1 MMMEKLSQLL
11 HENQGRYDKSLR
23 LPQIPP
29 IKSVRVVG
37 QSSLDIKAKKKLVP
51 AAEIIMN
58 SGFDEIINAYDYF
71 LKNPSDPEGVHQ
83 VRVRIRR
90 FRAILAFFAP
100 LFKAEHYQR
109 QQDTL
114 RQMAGQFGEVRQLDV
129 LLEGIAE
136 IEKESVLEIDCFGE
150 IKSFLKEKREAAFDH
165 LMVAL
170 KTDDFALELL
180 DIWIWKLNEPWDET
194 ASDLHGSIKD
204 YTKKQI
210 ANWHKKI
217 RRSMKTLEIEDQQA
231 IHRVRIKSKKLRYVI
246 EQLSSILDQ
255 KNRKSMN
262 AFEKMQ
268 DDLGYYHDV
277 FANQHLLEQMV
288 ADCDDCQL
296 HYQAG
301 IVIGWQMMAGNRK
314 IKKFSEKVGTVVQ
327 K

>member
-11 HENQGRYDKSLR
+11 HENQGRYDKGLR

-100 LFKAEHYQR
+100 IFKAENYQR
-109 QQDTL
+109 QQDAL
-114 RQMAGQFGEVRQLDV
+114 RELAGQFGEVRQLDV
-129 LLEGIAE
+129 LLEGIDV
-136 IEKESVLEIDCFGE
+136 IEKENTLKINCFGK
-150 IKSFLKEKREAAFDH
+150 IKSFLLEKREAAFDY
-165 LMVAL
+165 LLAEL
-170 KTDDFALELL
+170 KTDDFALKLL
-180 DIWIWKLNEPWDET
+180 DIWIWKFNEPWDET
-194 ASDLHGSIKD
+194 APDSRGSIKN
-204 YTKKQI
+204 YSEKQI

-217 RRSMKTLEIEDQQA
+217 RRSMKTLEINDQQA

-255 KNRKSMN
+255 KTRKSMN

-277 FANQHLLEQMV
+277 FANQLLLEQLV
-288 ADCDDCQL
+288 LASDDNQL

-301 IVIGWQMMAGNRK
+301 IIIGWQMMSGNRK
-314 IKKFSEKVGTVVQ
+314 IKKLSELVGTVV
-327 K
+327 

>member
-11 HENQGRYDKSLR
+11 HENQGRYDKGLR

-29 IKSVRVVG
+29 IKSVWVVG

-51 AAEIIMN
+51 AAELIMN

-71 LKNPSDPEGVHQ
+71 LNNPSDPEGVHQ

-100 LFKAEHYQR
+100 IFKAENYQR
-109 QQDTL
+109 QQAAL
-114 RQMAGQFGEVRQLDV
+114 RQLAGQFGDVRQLDV

-136 IEKESVLEIDCFGE
+136 IEKESMLKINCFGK
-150 IKSFLKEKREAAFDH
+150 IKSFLQEKREAAFEY
-165 LMVAL
+165 LLSEL
-170 KTDDFALELL
+170 KTDGFALELL
-180 DIWIWKLNEPWDET
+180 DIWIWKYNEPWDET
-194 ASDLHGSIKD
+194 APNLCDSIKD
-204 YTKKQI
+204 YSEKQI
-210 ANWHKKI
+210 ASWHKKI
-217 RRSMKTLEIEDQQA
+217 RRSMKTLEINDQQA

-277 FANQHLLEQMV
+277 FANQRLLEQLV
-288 ADCDDCQL
+288 SASDDNQL

-301 IVIGWQMMAGNRK
+301 IIIGWQMMAGNRK
-314 IKKFSEKVGTVVQ
+314 IKKFSK
-327 K
+327 